1 MNNTGAKTMKQLRDT
16 VIVDAIRTP
25 IGRRD
30 RAFAHTRP
38 DELASHVLREIT
50 KRTKVDSKDVDDVI
64 MGCNTQTAWQGANIG
79 RLALL
84 GADFPYTVPGCT
96 INRACGSSQQAVNFA
111 AQSISTHNADI
122 VIAAGVEHMSWLP
135 IGADFGEGF
144 AAFNPELTK
153 KYQFIPMPMSADRMA
168 EKYEIPR
175 EDLDKFALW
184 SHQKAVAAW
193 EAGKFANEVVSTPAR
208 QEDGSFVT
216 IEKDESMRPNT
227 SLEKLAALPPLFGGK
242 ITAGNACPVN
252 DGAAAV
258 MLMSRET
265 AEEHGLKVRAVVKSQ
280 AVVGTEPVV
289 CLEGPIFATP
299 PCLERAELTIDDLD
313 AIEVNEAFASVVI
326 AAGKMLGFDP
336 LEDPRLN
343 VHGGSIALG
352 HPLGASGARVITTLL
367 NVMEHTKGQYGLATF
382 CCGLGLGTA
391 TIIEREK

>member
-1 MNNTGAKTMKQLRDT
+1 
-16 VIVDAIRTP
+16 
-25 IGRRD
+25 
-30 RAFAHTRP
+30 
-38 DELASHVLREIT
+38 
-50 KRTKVDSKDVDDVI
+50 
-64 MGCNTQTAWQGANIG
+64 
-79 RLALL
+79 
-84 GADFPYTVPGCT
+84 
-96 INRACGSSQQAVNFA
+96 
-111 AQSISTHNADI
+111 
-122 VIAAGVEHMSWLP
+122 
-135 IGADFGEGF
+135 
-144 AAFNPELTK
+144 
-153 KYQFIPMPMSADRMA
+153 MSADRMA

-184 SHQKAVAAW
+184 SQQKAVAAW
-193 EAGKFANEVVSTPAR
+193 DAGKFANEVVPTPAR

-216 IEKDESMRPNT
+216 IEKDESLRPNT

-258 MLMSRET
+258 MLMSREA
-265 AEEHGLKVRAVVKSQ
+265 AEQHGLKVRAIVKSQ

-299 PCLERAELTIDDLD
+299 PCLERAGLTIEDLD

-336 LEDPRLN
+336 LQDPRLN
-343 VHGGSIALG
+343 AHGGSIALG

-367 NVMEHTKGQYGLATF
+367 NVMEHTNGQYGLATF

>member
-1 MNNTGAKTMKQLRDT
+1 MKTLRET

-25 IGRRD
+25 IGRKD

-50 KRTKVDSKDVDDVI
+50 RRTKVNPKDVDDVM
-64 MGCNTQTAWQGANIG
+64 MGCNTQTAWQGGNIG

-84 GADFPYTVPGCT
+84 GADFPYTIPGCS

-111 AQSISTHNADI
+111 AQSIATDNADI

-135 IGADFGEGF
+135 IGADFGEGY
-144 AAFNPELTK
+144 AVFNPELIK
-153 KYQFIPMPMSADRMA
+153 KYQFIPMPMSAERMA

-184 SHQKAVAAW
+184 SHQKAVTAW
-193 EAGKFANEVVSTPAR
+193 ETGKFKNEVVPTPAR
-208 QEDGSFVT
+208 QEDGSWVMV
-216 IEKDESMRPNT
+216 EKDECPRPTT
-227 SLEKLAALPPLFGGK
+227 SIEKLAKLPPLFGGVV
-242 ITAGNACPVN
+242 TAGNSCPIN

-258 MLMSRET
+258 MLMSREKV
-265 AEEHGLKVRAVVKSQ
+265 EEHGLNARAVVKAQ
-280 AVVGTEPVV
+280 AVVGTEPVL
-289 CLEGPIFATP
+289 CLEGPIFSTP
-299 PCLERAELTIDDLD
+299 PCLERANLTIEELNT
-313 AIEVNEAFASVVI
+313 IEVNEAFASVVI

-336 LEDPRLN
+336 LADPRLN
-343 VHGGSIALG
+343 VHGGAIALG

-367 NVMEHTKGQYGLATF
+367 NVMEHQNSQYGLATF

>member
-1 MNNTGAKTMKQLRDT
+1 MKQLRET

-25 IGRRD
+25 IGRKD

-50 KRTKVDSKDVDDVI
+50 KRTKVNPKDVDDVM

-84 GADFPYTVPGCT
+84 GADFPYTVPGCS

-111 AQSISTHNADI
+111 AQSISTYNADI

-135 IGADFGEGF
+135 IGADFGEGY
-144 AAFNPELTK
+144 AVFNPELVK
-153 KYQFIPMPMSADRMA
+153 KYQFIPMPMSAERMA
-168 EKYEIPR
+168 EKYDIPR

-193 EAGKFANEVVSTPAR
+193 NSGKFANEVVPIKAR
-208 QEDGSFVT
+208 QEDGSFKL
-216 IEKDESMRPNT
+216 IEKDESPRPNT
-227 SLEKLAALPPLFGGK
+227 SLEKLATLPPLFGGK
-242 ITAGNACPVN
+242 ITAGNCCPIN

-258 MLMSRET
+258 MLMSREK
-265 AEEHGLKVRAVVKSQ
+265 ADELNLKPRAIVKSQ
-280 AVVGTEPVV
+280 AVVGTEPVM

-299 PCLERAELTIDDLD
+299 PCLKRANLTIDELD
-313 AIEVNEAFASVVI
+313 AIEVNEAFSSVVI

-336 LEDPRLN
+336 LSDSRLN

-367 NVMEHTKGQYGLATF
+367 NVMEDSNGRFGLATF

>member
-1 MNNTGAKTMKQLRDT
+1 MKQLQEA

-25 IGRRD
+25 IGRRN
-30 RAFAHTRP
+30 RAYAHTRP

-50 KRTKVDSKDVDDVI
+50 KRMKVDPKDVDDVI

-79 RLALL
+79 RLAVL

-111 AQSISTHNADI
+111 AQSIATDNANI

-135 IGADFGEGF
+135 IGADFGDGF

-168 EKYEIPR
+168 EKYEISR

-193 EAGKFANEVVSTPAR
+193 NQGKFANEVVPTPAR

-216 IEKDESMRPNT
+216 IEKDESPRADT
-227 SLEKLAALPPLFGGK
+227 SMEKLSQLPPLFGGK
-242 ITAGNACPVN
+242 ITAGNSCPVN

-258 MLMSRET
+258 MLMSREE
-265 AEEHGLKVRAVVKSQ
+265 ANKRDLKVRASVKAQ

-299 PCLERAELTIDDLD
+299 PCLKRAGLTIDDLD
-313 AIEVNEAFASVVI
+313 AIEINEAFASVVI

-336 LEDPRLN
+336 LTDSRLN

-367 NVMEHTKGQYGLATF
+367 NVMEHTNSQYGLATF

-391 TIIEREK
+391 TIIERAK

>member
-1 MNNTGAKTMKQLRDT
+1 MKQLRET

-25 IGRRD
+25 IGRKD

-50 KRTKVDSKDVDDVI
+50 KRTKVNPKDVDDVM

-84 GADFPYTVPGCT
+84 GADFPYTVPGCS

-111 AQSISTHNADI
+111 AQSISTYNADI

-135 IGADFGEGF
+135 IGADFGEGY
-144 AAFNPELTK
+144 AVFNPELVK
-153 KYQFIPMPMSADRMA
+153 KYQFIPMPMSAERMA
-168 EKYEIPR
+168 EKYDIPR

-193 EAGKFANEVVSTPAR
+193 NSGKFANEVVPIKAR
-208 QEDGSFVT
+208 QEDGSFKL
-216 IEKDESMRPNT
+216 IEKDESPRPNT
-227 SLEKLAALPPLFGGK
+227 SLEKLATLPPLFGGK
-242 ITAGNACPVN
+242 ITAGNCCPIN

-258 MLMSRET
+258 MLMSREK
-265 AEEHGLKVRAVVKSQ
+265 ADELNLKPRAIVKSQ
-280 AVVGTEPVV
+280 AVVGTEPVM

-299 PCLERAELTIDDLD
+299 PCLKRANLTIDELD
-313 AIEVNEAFASVVI
+313 AIEVNEAFSSVVI

-336 LEDPRLN
+336 LLDSRLN

-367 NVMEHTKGQYGLATF
+367 NVMEDSNGRFGLATF

>member
-1 MNNTGAKTMKQLRDT
+1 MKELRET

-25 IGRRD
+25 IGRKD

-50 KRTKVDSKDVDDVI
+50 KRTKVDPKDVDDVM
-64 MGCNTQTAWQGANIG
+64 MGCNTQTSWQGANIG

-84 GADFPYTVPGCT
+84 GADFPYTVPGTT

-111 AQSISTHNADI
+111 AQSIGTYNADI

-135 IGADFGEGF
+135 IGADFGEGY
-144 AAFNPELTK
+144 AVFNPELVK
-153 KYQFIPMPMSADRMA
+153 KYPFIPMPMSAERMA
-168 EKYEIPR
+168 EKYEISR
-175 EDLDKFALW
+175 EDLDKFSLW

-193 EAGKFANEVVSTPAR
+193 DAGKFANEVVPIEAR
-208 QEDGSFVT
+208 QEDGSFKV
-216 IEKDESMRPNT
+216 IEKDESPRPNT
-227 SLEKLAALPPLFGGK
+227 SLEKLAKLPPMFGGK
-242 ITAGNACPVN
+242 ITAGNCCPIN

-258 MLMSRET
+258 MLMSREK
-265 AEEHGLKVRAVVKSQ
+265 ADKHGLKARAIVKSQ

-299 PCLERAELTIDDLD
+299 PCLERA
-313 AIEVNEAFASVVI
+313 
-326 AAGKMLGFDP
+326 
-336 LEDPRLN
+336 
-343 VHGGSIALG
+343 G

-367 NVMEHTKGQYGLATF
+367 NVLEHNKGQYGLATF

>member
-1 MNNTGAKTMKQLRDT
+1 MTELRDA
-16 VIVDAIRTP
+16 VIIDAIRTP
-25 IGRRD
+25 IGRRNK
-30 RAFAHTRP
+30 AYAHTRP

-50 KRTKVDSKDVDDVI
+50 KRVKVDPKDVDDVI

-79 RLALL
+79 RLSLL
-84 GADFPYTVPGCT
+84 GADFPYTVPGCS

-111 AQSISTHNADI
+111 AQSIATDNANI

-144 AAFNPELTK
+144 AAFNPELAK
-153 KYQFIPMPMSADRMA
+153 KYQFIPMPMSAERMA
-168 EKYEIPR
+168 EKYEISR

-193 EAGKFANEVVSTPAR
+193 EAGKFSNEVVPTPAR
-208 QEDGSFVT
+208 QEDGSFKI
-216 IEKDESMRPNT
+216 IEKDESPRPTT
-227 SLEKLAALPPLFGGK
+227 SIEKLAQLPPLFGGK
-242 ITAGNACPVN
+242 ITAGNSCPVN
-252 DGAAAV
+252 DGSAAV
-258 MLMSRET
+258 MLMSREE
-265 AEEHGLKVRAVVKSQ
+265 ADKRNLKVRARVKSQ
-280 AVVGTEPVV
+280 AVVGTEPVI

-299 PCLERAELTIDDLD
+299 PCLERANLSLDDLD
-313 AIEVNEAFASVVI
+313 AIEINEAFASVVI

-336 LEDPRLN
+336 LTDPRLN

-367 NVMEHTKGQYGLATF
+367 NVMEHIDGQYGLATF

>member
-1 MNNTGAKTMKQLRDT
+1 MKELRET

-25 IGRRD
+25 IGRKD

-38 DELASHVLREIT
+38 DELASHVLQEIT
-50 KRTKVDSKDVDDVI
+50 KRTKVNPKDVDDVM
-64 MGCNTQTAWQGANIG
+64 MGCNTQTSWQGANIA

-84 GADFPYTVPGCT
+84 GADFPYTVPGAT

-111 AQSISTHNADI
+111 TQSIGTYNADI

-135 IGADFGEGF
+135 IGADFGEGY
-144 AAFNPELTK
+144 AVFNPELIK
-153 KYQFIPMPMSADRMA
+153 KYSFIPMPMSAERMA
-168 EKYEIPR
+168 EKYEISR

-193 EAGKFANEVVSTPAR
+193 DAGKFANEVVPIEAR
-208 QEDGSFVT
+208 QEDGSFKL
-216 IEKDESMRPNT
+216 IEKDESPRPTT
-227 SLEKLAALPPLFGGK
+227 SMEKLAKLPPMFGGK
-242 ITAGNACPVN
+242 ITAGNCCPIN

-258 MLMSRET
+258 MLMSREK
-265 AEEHGLKVRAVVKSQ
+265 ADEHGLKPRAIVKAQ

-289 CLEGPIFATP
+289 CLEGPIFSTP
-299 PCLERAELTIDDLD
+299 PCLERANLTIDDLQ
-313 AIEVNEAFASVVI
+313 AIEVNEAFSSVVI

-336 LEDPRLN
+336 LTDPRLN
-343 VHGGSIALG
+343 AHGGSIALG

-367 NVMEHTKGQYGLATF
+367 NVLEHNKGQYGLATF

-391 TIIEREK
+391 TIIEREN

>member
-1 MNNTGAKTMKQLRDT
+1 MKQLRET

-25 IGRRD
+25 IGRKD

-50 KRTKVDSKDVDDVI
+50 KRTKVNPKDVDDI
-64 MGCNTQTAWQGANIG
+64 MMGCNTQTAWQGANIG

-84 GADFPYTVPGCT
+84 GADFPYTIPGCS

-111 AQSISTHNADI
+111 AQSISTYNADI

-135 IGADFGEGF
+135 IGADFGEGY
-144 AAFNPELTK
+144 AVFNPELVK
-153 KYQFIPMPMSADRMA
+153 KYQFIPMPMSAERMA
-168 EKYEIPR
+168 EKYDIPR

-193 EAGKFANEVVSTPAR
+193 NSGKFANEVVPIKAR
-208 QEDGSFVT
+208 QEDGSFKL
-216 IEKDESMRPNT
+216 IEKDESPRPNT
-227 SLEKLAALPPLFGGK
+227 SLEKLATLPPLFGGK
-242 ITAGNACPVN
+242 ITAGNCCPIN

-258 MLMSRET
+258 MLMSREK
-265 AEEHGLKVRAVVKSQ
+265 ANELNLKPRAIVKSQ
-280 AVVGTEPVV
+280 AVVGTEPVM

-299 PCLERAELTIDDLD
+299 PCLKRANLTINELD
-313 AIEVNEAFASVVI
+313 AIEVNEAFSSVVI

-336 LEDPRLN
+336 LSDSRLN

-367 NVMEHTKGQYGLATF
+367 NVMEDSNGRFGLATF

>member
-1 MNNTGAKTMKQLRDT
+1 MKTLRET

-25 IGRRD
+25 IGRKD

-50 KRTKVDSKDVDDVI
+50 KRTKVDPKDVDDVM
-64 MGCNTQTAWQGANIG
+64 MGCNTQTAWQGGNIG

-84 GADFPYTVPGCT
+84 GADFPYTVPGCS

-111 AQSISTHNADI
+111 AQSIATDNADI

-135 IGADFGEGF
+135 IGADFGEGY
-144 AAFNPELTK
+144 AVFNPELVK
-153 KYQFIPMPMSADRMA
+153 KYQFIPMPLSAERMA

-193 EAGKFANEVVSTPAR
+193 ESGKFKNEVVPTPAR
-208 QEDGSFVT
+208 QEDGSWITV
-216 IEKDESMRPNT
+216 EKDESPRPTT
-227 SLEKLAALPPLFGGK
+227 SLEKLAKLPPLFGGVV
-242 ITAGNACPVN
+242 TAGNSCPIN

-258 MLMSRET
+258 MLMSREKV
-265 AEEHGLKVRAVVKSQ
+265 EEHGLKARAVVKAQ
-280 AVVGTEPVV
+280 AVVGTEPVL
-289 CLEGPIFATP
+289 CLEGPIYSTP
-299 PCLERAELTIDDLD
+299 PCLERANLTIEELD
-313 AIEVNEAFASVVI
+313 TIEVNEAFASVVI

-336 LEDPRLN
+336 LADTRLN

-352 HPLGASGARVITTLL
+352 HPLGASGARVISTLL
-367 NVMEHTKGQYGLATF
+367 NVMEHQNSQFGLATF

>member
-1 MNNTGAKTMKQLRDT
+1 MKKMKPLHEA

-25 IGRRD
+25 IGRRN
-30 RAFAHTRP
+30 RAYAHTRP

-50 KRTKVDSKDVDDVI
+50 KRTKVNPKDVDDVM
-64 MGCNTQTAWQGANIG
+64 MGCNTQTSWQGANIG

-111 AQSISTHNADI
+111 AQSIATDNANI

-168 EKYEIPR
+168 EKYEISR

-193 EAGKFANEVVSTPAR
+193 DQGKFANEVVATPAR
-208 QEDGSFVT
+208 QEDGSFLT
-216 IEKDESMRPNT
+216 IQKDESPRADT
-227 SLEKLAALPPLFGGK
+227 SMEKLSQLPPLFGGK
-242 ITAGNACPVN
+242 ITAGNSCPVN

-258 MLMSRET
+258 MLMSREE
-265 AEEHGLKVRAVVKSQ
+265 ADKRGLKVRASVKAQ

-299 PCLERAELTIDDLD
+299 PCLERADLTIEDLD
-313 AIEVNEAFASVVI
+313 AIEINEAFASVVI

-336 LEDPRLN
+336 LTDSRLN

-367 NVMEHTKGQYGLATF
+367 NVMEHTNGQYGLATF

-391 TIIEREK
+391 TIIERAK

>member
-1 MNNTGAKTMKQLRDT
+1 MKELRET

-25 IGRRD
+25 IGRKD
-30 RAFAHTRP
+30 RAYVKTRP

-50 KRTKVDSKDVDDVI
+50 KRTKVDPKDVDDVM

-84 GADFPYTVPGCT
+84 GADFPYTVPGCS

-111 AQSISTHNADI
+111 AQSISTYNADI

-135 IGADFGEGF
+135 IGADFGEGW
-144 AAFNPELTK
+144 AAFNPELLK
-153 KYQFIPMPMSADRMA
+153 KYQFIPMPMSAERMA
-168 EKYEIPR
+168 EKYKIPR

-193 EAGKFANEVVSTPAR
+193 DAGKFKNEVVPTPAR
-208 QEDGSFVT
+208 QEDDSWIT
-216 IEKDESMRPNT
+216 IEKDESPRPNT
-227 SLEKLAALPPLFGGK
+227 SMEKLASLPPLFGGVV
-242 ITAGNACPVN
+242 TAGNSCPIN

-258 MLMSRET
+258 MLMSREK
-265 AEEHGLKVRAVVKSQ
+265 ADEHGLKTRAIIKAQ

-289 CLEGPIFATP
+289 CLEGPIFSTP
-299 PCLERAELTIDDLD
+299 PCLERANLTIDDLH

-336 LEDPRLN
+336 LTDPRLN

-367 NVMEHTKGQYGLATF
+367 NVLEHNKGQYGLATF

-391 TIIEREK
+391 TILEIPK

>member
-1 MNNTGAKTMKQLRDT
+1 MKKMKQLQEA

-25 IGRRD
+25 IGRRN
-30 RAFAHTRP
+30 RAYAHTRP

-50 KRTKVDSKDVDDVI
+50 KRMKVDPKDVDDLI

-79 RLALL
+79 RLAVL

-111 AQSISTHNADI
+111 AQSIATDNANI

-135 IGADFGEGF
+135 IGADFGDGF

-168 EKYEIPR
+168 EKYEISR

-193 EAGKFANEVVSTPAR
+193 NQGKFANEVVPTPAR

-216 IEKDESMRPNT
+216 IEKDESPRADT
-227 SLEKLAALPPLFGGK
+227 SMEKLSQLPPLFGGK
-242 ITAGNACPVN
+242 ITAGNSCPVN

-258 MLMSRET
+258 MLMSREE
-265 AEEHGLKVRAVVKSQ
+265 ANKRDLKVRASVKAQ

-299 PCLERAELTIDDLD
+299 PCLKRAGLTIDDLD
-313 AIEVNEAFASVVI
+313 AIEINEAFASVVI

-336 LEDPRLN
+336 LTDSRLN

-367 NVMEHTKGQYGLATF
+367 NVMEHTNSQYGLATF

-391 TIIEREK
+391 TIIERAK